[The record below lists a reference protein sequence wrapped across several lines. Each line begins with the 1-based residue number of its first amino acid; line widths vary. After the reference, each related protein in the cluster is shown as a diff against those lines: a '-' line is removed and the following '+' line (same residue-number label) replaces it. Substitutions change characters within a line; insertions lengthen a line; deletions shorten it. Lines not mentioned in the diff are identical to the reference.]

1 MYAGQVPEALSPSAW
16 PSLPSFLSFFLLF
29 HLPEPLPSSS
39 HVPGG
44 ASELQ
49 NAEGGWDQ
57 LSGKKRGEWFLGRM
71 G

>member
-1 MYAGQVPEALSPSAW
+1 MRGRFQRPCLLLLGP
-16 PSLPSFLSFFLLF
+16 LCHLSFFLLF

-39 HVPGG
+39 HDPGG
-44 ASELQ
+44 ASQLQ
-49 NAEGGWDQ
+49 NAEGVWDQ

>member
-1 MYAGQVPEALSPSAW
+1 MQGRFQGPCLLLLG
-16 PSLPSFLSFFLLF
+16 SLCHLFFLSFFLLF

-44 ASELQ
+44 ASEFQ
-49 NAEGGWDQ
+49 NAEGVLDQ
-57 LSGKKRGEWFLGRM
+57 LSGKKRGEWFLGQM